1 MLCVTT
7 LVCFPLF
14 SLKRNHCQHGMMRK
28 KMQYSKPSSS
38 SIMVGIHFQ
47 NLNSPKLTKSK
58 HSNHPIPKCQNLKS
72 IWIILL
78 SSKTHHPSPRDYKAD
93 VEAITASKLPTWK
106 LEHFGAWQDLCAPP
120 AMPAALPSAAE
131 VLELED
137 QANAARFRELRAKI
151 SQDCASMTQFN
162 AQSEEGKRRSHVVQ
176 VTHERSQIEVGKK
189 LLG

>member
-1 MLCVTT
+1 
-7 LVCFPLF
+7 
-14 SLKRNHCQHGMMRK
+14 
-28 KMQYSKPSSS
+28 
-38 SIMVGIHFQ
+38 
-47 NLNSPKLTKSK
+47 
-58 HSNHPIPKCQNLKS
+58 
-72 IWIILL
+72 
-78 SSKTHHPSPRDYKAD
+78 
-93 VEAITASKLPTWK
+93 
-106 LEHFGAWQDLCAPP
+106 
-120 AMPAALPSAAE
+120 MPAALPSAAE